1 MRIQIQACI
10 GLAMAI
16 GVATGT
22 TIDVQL
28 NTAPL
33 VGETAGPFSLAFQLT
48 DGSGTGDANNIIT
61 VNNFQFGGGAPAG
74 SSTIFGGAGGE
85 VTSTVSLVDSTF
97 LSFLIQPFTP
107 GANLSFTISTTTIAD
122 QGGTLD
128 QFSFAILDSTGTA
141 IPTQGGPYFDVF
153 LAVDLNSPPNIQTFA
168 SDTTRLPAAG
178 GPPIAM
184 EAPSAKVVPE
194 PSSLSFLVLGVFA
207 LLLRCWSWP
216 ESRLTEAESAR
227 SIRGR
232 SPLRDVVRAGSGS
245 ADPDAAPSRRGC

>member
-1 MRIQIQACI
+1 M
-10 GLAMAI
+10 
-16 GVATGT
+16 
-22 TIDVQL
+22 
-28 NTAPL
+28 
-33 VGETAGPFSLAFQLT
+33 
-48 DGSGTGDANNIIT
+48 
-61 VNNFQFGGGAPAG
+61 
-74 SSTIFGGAGGE
+74 
-85 VTSTVSLVDSTF
+85 TSTVSLVDSTF